1 MGSYFRVM
9 EVTYLITKQDSW
21 KVHKSSLTK
30 SQGQYRVKG
39 YQGKIII
46 NKQLIK

>member
-1 MGSYFRVM
+1 MGCYFRVM
-9 EVTYLITKQDSW
+9 KVTYLMTKQDSW
-21 KVHKSSLTK
+21 KGHKSPLTK
-30 SQGQYRVKG
+30 SQDQYKVKG